1 MRTEVRFT
9 MVAFAIL
16 GLLMA
21 VSQAGA
27 ETITEKGR
35 DVFHY
40 VKVEVIKVG
49 DVDGHIIGIA
59 EAKGLEFDESSGQ
72 VANYS
77 NKPMFDYINGSG
89 PFWGY
94 SIVTFEDGS
103 TLTTKYEGITTPL
116 PGGVSAWKGTVS
128 SMKGTGRFE
137 GIQGTASFTGK
148 RMAPLTSGGSAD
160 CYTDYIRTYTLP
172 AR

>member
-1 MRTEVRFT
+1 MRTELRFT
-9 MVAFAIL
+9 ILAFAIL
-16 GLLMA
+16 A
-21 VSQAGA
+21 VLAAPSLTGA

-49 DVDGHIIGIA
+49 DVDGHITGIA

-89 PFWGY
+89 PFQGY
-94 SIVTFEDGS
+94 SISTFEDGS
-103 TLTTKYEGITTPL
+103 TLITKYEGTTTAL
-116 PGGVSAWKGTVS
+116 PGGVSTWKGTVS

-148 RMAPLTSGGSAD
+148 RMAPLTPGGSAD

-172 AR
+172 SR